1 MRRTFAVALTAALA
15 LPVYAWARTAFVP
28 TDPLVP
34 KQYYLAQD
42 HAFDWFGDTLPGLN
56 PVRVAIIDSGL
67 DMSNDQFPRSKIWA
81 GNSFVG
87 GKWQTDEN
95 GHGTFVAGEI
105 AAAIDGKGIA
115 GIAFPAQLI
124 IAKIARADPSIS
136 VDDEAAAIRWSV
148 DHGAQVIN
156 MSFGGIRDPLDSS
169 IDSYSV
175 DEAAAIEYA
184 IRHGVVVV
192 AAAGNCDNEA
202 PTCPWNWA
210 DYPAALPHVI
220 GVSALTESGN
230 VASFSDRD
238 QIYNDIS
245 APGDGILSTVPLSMT
260 AKNPTCVDQGYS
272 DCGTADFRDGAGTS
286 FAAPQVAAA
295 ATLLLALRPSLTAD
309 QVSNI
314 LERSATDVTASNGC
328 RTCPSGRDAPS
339 GWGRLD
345 IQKAI
350 AALEGPLPPADR
362 LEPNDD
368 AGSQATTLG
377 ASTKK
382 LVATL
387 DYWDDQIDVYRIRL
401 AAGQGLRLRVDGPP
415 PTHTELLLWKPG
427 TVHVNDLRT
436 QRLRVAQSIKP
447 GATQRIT
454 YRVRKTGWYY
464 VELKLASR
472 GFGQYTLS
480 IARQ

>member
-1 MRRTFAVALTAALA
+1 MRRAFVVALTAAFA
-15 LPVYAWARTAFVP
+15 LPVSASARTLFTP
-28 TDPLVP
+28 SDPLVP

-67 DMSNDQFPRSKIWA
+67 DTSNPEFPKAKIWA
-81 GNSFVG
+81 GKSFVG
-87 GKWQTDEN
+87 GTWQTDEN

-105 AAAIDGKGIA
+105 AASIDGKGIA

-401 AAGQGLRLRVDGPP
+401 AARQRLRLRVDGPP
-415 PTHTELLLWKPG
+415 STHTELLLWKPG
-427 TVHVNDLRT
+427 TVHVNDLRK
-436 QRLRVAQSIKP
+436 QRLRAAQSIKP
-447 GATQRIT
+447 GATQTIA